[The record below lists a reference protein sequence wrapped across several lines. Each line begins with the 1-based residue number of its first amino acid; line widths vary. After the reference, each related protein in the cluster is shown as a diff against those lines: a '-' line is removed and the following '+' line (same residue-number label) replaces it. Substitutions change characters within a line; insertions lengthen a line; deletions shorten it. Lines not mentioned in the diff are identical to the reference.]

1 MSHPLFILVGME
13 TGSAADMIR
22 NSITADS
29 REPYA
34 VQLANQLLAF
44 ASLSDV
50 NDLAPDDLAELL
62 LVMANAAEQLET
74 QTGHVAMT
82 AHRRGVGRHIGSSS
96 TGAWLA
102 HKARVTPAHAHRM
115 IRRSETENAFAL
127 FYYAHQEGR
136 ITGYHLD
143 HLGVVWRN
151 HPDLEDLLYRDEQML
166 CDAAC
171 SLSPA
176 EFGLVCQKWLS
187 LADPDGSYDKFL
199 RNLERRYL
207 KTARDLD
214 GNVQIAGQLDPISGE
229 AFLNLV
235 GRRAKELFD
244 ADWAKAK
251 AEAAEGETIT
261 KGRLRRSDAQR
272 RLDALVSLVID
283 GSSTPEDAQ
292 RPEPLLFFG
301 LDSMTFED
309 FLTEMLTTDLDHM
322 PQRPPLLAQT
332 PTATSPRRGRQQR
345 RPPTP
350 PEPSHQISLPGPN
363 QARSELRLPATA
375 AAVDPSRRCETG
387 HGHPIPFRIMLQ
399 QLLTCRIRRVVWDA
413 PNVIINAGETRRLFT
428 PTQRELIRHRDRC
441 CSFPG
446 CHRDAIYCE
455 TDHILAVTNHGPTD
469 LANGQC
475 LCRYH
480 HQLKTRG
487 RFTCQRLP
495 DGRIG
500 FYLPTGIQI
509 E

>member
-1 MSHPLFILVGME
+1 MSYPLFILVGME
-13 TGSAADMIR
+13 TGSAADIIR

-143 HLGVVWRN
+143 HLGCAPGAQP
-151 HPDLEDLLYRDEQML
+151 PDLKTCLTVTSR
-166 CDAAC
+166 CCATRRVRC
-171 SLSPA
+171 RRPR
-176 EFGLVCQKWLS
+176 FGMVCQKWLYG
-187 LADPDGSYDKFL
+187 ADPDGSYDKFL

-309 FLTEMLTTDLDHM
+309 FLNEMLTTDLDH
-322 PQRPPLLAQT
+322 A
-332 PTATSPRRGRQQR
+332 ATSPAPGTDADGETTDDQAGSQSGTDDTGAVTPDQ
-345 RPPTP
+345 PPV
-350 PEPSHQISLPGPN
+350 QPG
-363 QARSELRLPATA
+363 RSELRLPATA

-428 PTQRELIRHRDRC
+428 PTQRQLIRHRDRC

>member
-13 TGSAADMIR
+13 TGSAADRIR

-309 FLTEMLTTDLDHM
+309 FLTEMLTTDL
-322 PQRPPLLAQT
+322 A
-332 PTATSPRRGRQQR
+332 APR
-345 RPPTP
+345 
-350 PEPSHQISLPGPN
+350 S
-363 QARSELRLPATA
+363 
-375 AAVDPSRRCETG
+375 
-387 HGHPIPFRIMLQ
+387 
-399 QLLTCRIRRVVWDA
+399 
-413 PNVIINAGETRRLFT
+413 
-428 PTQRELIRHRDRC
+428 
-441 CSFPG
+441 
-446 CHRDAIYCE
+446 
-455 TDHILAVTNHGPTD
+455 
-469 LANGQC
+469 
-475 LCRYH
+475 
-480 HQLKTRG
+480 
-487 RFTCQRLP
+487 
-495 DGRIG
+495 
-500 FYLPTGIQI
+500 
-509 E
+509 